1 MMTNL
6 AYAGAT
12 YTEARYYVPAG
23 ANPTVNPTP
32 PSTSTNGTGQYG
44 YLYNYCAAM
53 GGQNTA
59 ACAYSST
66 PVPNPN
72 LNICP
77 SGWRLPTGSSGG
89 DFQILNTN
97 INDGRTNTD
106 AGLLS
111 KGLFQYSGYWYNS
124 FNNQGNRGG
133 YWSSTQSSVTN
144 AFLLGFYN
152 TESTPVSYND
162 GKYGGFSVRC
172 VAQ

>member
-1 MMTNL
+1 
-6 AYAGAT
+6 
-12 YTEARYYVPAG
+12 
-23 ANPTVNPTP
+23 
-32 PSTSTNGTGQYG
+32 
-44 YLYNYCAAM
+44 M

-111 KGLFQYSGYWYNS
+111 KGLFNIAGIGIIALIIKEIGVDIGLQPKV
-124 FNNQGNRGG
+124 Q
-133 YWSSTQSSVTN
+133 
-144 AFLLGFYN
+144 
-152 TESTPVSYND
+152 
-162 GKYGGFSVRC
+162 
-172 VAQ
+172 